1 MSTSGSCEMDSAAS
15 SAFSTSSRM
24 VVYRHLPG
32 CSQHG
37 GGSLERPVA
46 TPEQW
51 ETQANGQRRESRPQQ
66 PGGGA
71 HCQSRRWCGCQQRT
85 RRGSSAAAHRPW
97 LPWAPCCL
105 AGRRGCLM
113 AVGAAAS
120 SAGNAAAALRSAGTP
135 IAADARLPGFCGC
148 PAGASTLGRRR
159 ASPCKETWAY
169 FTSHWTACRFNMP
182 AQNARSGRMP
192 RSPLAVHL
200 GAASS
205 AGAAAELRPLA
216 ESLRLIAL
224 QP

>member
-1 MSTSGSCEMDSAAS
+1 M
-15 SAFSTSSRM
+15 
-24 VVYRHLPG
+24 
-32 CSQHG
+32 
-37 GGSLERPVA
+37 ERPVA

-71 HCQSRRWCGCQQRT
+71 HCQSRRWCGCQQRI

-135 IAADARLPGFCGC
+135 IADDARLPGFCGC

-182 AQNARSGRMP
+182 AQNARMRADAPIAPRRSSWRRQLGGRRCRTAPSGREFEAH
-192 RSPLAVHL
+192 SLA
-200 GAASS
+200 A
-205 AGAAAELRPLA
+205 LA
-216 ESLRLIAL
+216 FWSCI
-224 QP
+224 